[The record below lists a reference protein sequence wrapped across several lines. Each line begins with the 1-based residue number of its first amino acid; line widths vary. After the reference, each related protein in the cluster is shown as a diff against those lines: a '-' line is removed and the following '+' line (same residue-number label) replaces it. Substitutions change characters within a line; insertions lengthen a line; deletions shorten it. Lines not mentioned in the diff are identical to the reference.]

1 MKKLTINLLFVI
13 VVLHFAACTAS
24 KVYPKEYYEQHK
36 EGMQHMEQLYNKITN
51 AKLIAL
57 AFNDLAFNNVSLEFK
72 TDSVRY
78 IYDFNYTEQRMN
90 DSLLKF
96 GYDTALVQKLL
107 KEMRKIKCTWINTL
121 DYYVDGEKKLLL
133 FMSAPVRQLSVFPAL
148 QKRKYYLFNFY
159 AQPQYYD
166 EQGRLLDKVKLKR
179 LRKISNEIF
188 WRINDKVCYTVSG
201 KFR

>member
-1 MKKLTINLLFVI
+1 MKKLTINLLFAI

-24 KVYPKEYYEQHK
+24 KIYPREYYGQNK
-36 EGMQHMEQLYNKITN
+36 ESLQRMEQLYNKITSS
-51 AKLIAL
+51 KLIAI
-57 AFNDLAFNNVSLEFK
+57 AFNDLNFNIVSLEFK

-78 IYDFNYTEQRMN
+78 IYDFNYSERRMN

-96 GYDTALVQKLL
+96 KYDTALVQKLV

-133 FMSAPVRQLSVFPAL
+133 FMSAPVKQVSLFSAFQR
-148 QKRKYYLFNFY
+148 RKYYLFNFY
-159 AQPQYYD
+159 EQPQYYD
-166 EQGRLLDKVKLKR
+166 DEGRLLDKVKLKR
-179 LRKISNEIF
+179 LRKINNEVF